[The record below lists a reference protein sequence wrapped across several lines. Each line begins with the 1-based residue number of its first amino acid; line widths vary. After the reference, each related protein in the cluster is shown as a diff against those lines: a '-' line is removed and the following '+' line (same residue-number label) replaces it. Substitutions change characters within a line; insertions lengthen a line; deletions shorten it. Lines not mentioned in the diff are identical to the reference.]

1 MTELRSRPNV
11 ASAIR
16 HVARQALLLGGL
28 ALAGIARPELLVA
41 QDVAALAA
49 GTPTTL
55 AVRMGERLR
64 EVPTMAHPMG
74 GRALRADLLAE
85 ALGGQLVIDRRAPW
99 RYRFEVGTSGLDL
112 EAGAAWAL
120 VGTDTLPLSAD
131 VIRRDALVYV
141 PWSLATDLLP
151 RLGAGVLYD
160 AEKRELRRFAALVS
174 TRRTAPTTRRA
185 ESPSA
190 AAAAKAAVT
199 AVVTAPPAVRVDNT
213 RADEGRLLPTRR
225 HVVVVDAGH
234 GGPDNGMQGPVG
246 SPRKV
251 YEKNITLAVSK
262 VLRAALQERGIEV
275 VMTRT
280 TDTLIALSDRG
291 KIANQAKGDLFV
303 SIHVNA
309 ANPRWKSPGSARGF
323 ETYFLAEA
331 KTEDARRV
339 EAMENESIRFE
350 TTVDASRD
358 DPLGFIIRDMAQN
371 EHLRESSRLAELIQ
385 GGMKG
390 VHPGPDRGV
399 KQAGFR
405 VLVTAFMPAVL
416 VEIGFG
422 TNAAEAAW
430 MTNEARQQE
439 LAAKLADAIVRYL
452 AEYERKVGG

>member
-1 MTELRSRPNV
+1 MAPW
-11 ASAIR
+11 
-16 HVARQALLLGGL
+16 LG
-28 ALAGIARPELLVA
+28 AF
-41 QDVAALAA
+41 ALAA
-49 GTPTTL
+49 ASATGLRAQTDAAASGTVAPTPSVL
-55 AVRMGERLR
+55 NVRLGERLR

-85 ALGGQLVIDRRAPW
+85 ALGGQLVIDRRSPW
-99 RYRFEVGTSGLDL
+99 RYRFEVGTSGIDL
-112 EAGAAWAL
+112 EAGAAWA
-120 VGTDTLPLSAD
+120 VSGTDTLPLSTD
-131 VIRRDALVYV
+131 VIRRDAFVYV

-151 RLGAGVLYD
+151 RLGAGVLFD
-160 AEKRELRRFAALVS
+160 AEKRELRRFAPLVG

-185 ESPSA
+185 ESASDATP
-190 AAAAKAAVT
+190 
-199 AVVTAPPAVRVDNT
+199 PPAAPVARADNT
-213 RADEGRLLPTRR
+213 RASEGKLLPTRR

-234 GGPDNGMQGPVG
+234 GGPDNGMQGPIG
-246 SPRKV
+246 SARKV

-262 VLRAALQERGIEV
+262 VLREALKERGIDV

-309 ANPRWKSPGSARGF
+309 ANPRWKSPGAARGF

-331 KTEDARRV
+331 KTEDAKRV

-385 GGMKG
+385 GGMKS
-390 VHPGPDRGV
+390 VHPGPNRGV

-422 TNAAEAAW
+422 TNPAEAAW
-430 MTNEARQQE
+430 MTSEAKQQQ
-439 LAAKLADAIVRYL
+439 LAAQLADAIVRYL